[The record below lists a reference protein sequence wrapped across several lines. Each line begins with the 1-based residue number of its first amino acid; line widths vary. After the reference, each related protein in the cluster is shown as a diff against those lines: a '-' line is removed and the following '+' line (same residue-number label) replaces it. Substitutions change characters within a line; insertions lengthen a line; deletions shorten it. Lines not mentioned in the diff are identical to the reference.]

1 MTPRAKVTHMNAGT
15 LAKVTAR
22 TAREVCAH
30 FALGDEAKK
39 LLGDGMGVGPFLEK
53 LVAEKQHPD
62 AVRLLAHAL
71 PKREA
76 VWWALQCAREAAG
89 SEPPP
94 NVAAA
99 LAATDAWVNSP
110 TEENRRATQLAYE
123 AAELGTPA
131 GCAALAA
138 FMSGGSMAPPN
149 VPTVPPGE
157 FITAHAASGAVM
169 LAAVIKEPEK
179 APEKYERFLAKGV
192 EAANKQDLFKAGV
205 TSAAPVQNTTSS
217 ATPGPKP
224 APQNPFAHT
233 AEKPAGPKKMTL
245 GGVTYGDAGSKS
257 G

>member
-1 MTPRAKVTHMNAGT
+1 MNVGT
-15 LAKVTAR
+15 LAKITAKS
-22 TAREVCAH
+22 AGEVCAR

-39 LLGDGMGVGPFLEK
+39 LLSDSMGVGAFLEK
-53 LVAEKQHPD
+53 LVAEKQHAD

-76 VWWALQCAREAAG
+76 VWWALQCASEATG

-94 NVAAA
+94 AVTAA
-99 LAATDAWVNSP
+99 LAATEAWVNSP
-110 TEENRRATQLAYE
+110 TEENRRAAQPAYE
-123 AAELGTPA
+123 AAELKTPA

-149 VPTVPPGE
+149 VPAVPPGE
-157 FITAHAASGAVM
+157 HLTAHAASGAVM
-169 LAAVIKEPEK
+169 MAAVIKEPEK
-179 APEKYERFLAKGV
+179 APEKYERFLAKGI
-192 EAANKQDLFKAGV
+192 EAANKLDLFKAGA
-205 TSAAPVQNTTSS
+205 TFTAPVQNTTT

-233 AEKPAGPKKMTL
+233 ADKPAGQKKITL